1 MDTPLFILALGAALA
16 LSFFMSGMESGVFA
30 LSRLRIRRLVRAGKP
45 SAKVLHGYLENSED
59 FLWTILVGNTLA
71 NFTAVC
77 LVVMKLQEWLDQ
89 HPVWFWVALVAGGLV
104 FYGAFE
110 LLPKMLFRLY
120 PNRLCLLFSRPFG
133 TVHALLRP
141 LVWLMARVSALVL
154 RLTGGKI
161 FTGYLFGS
169 RDELRRVMQES
180 AAGLT
185 LDERGLINRVL
196 DLQNRTVK
204 QIITPLAKV
213 VTVTTQTPVTE
224 VLELCR
230 GRSLSR
236 LPVWEG
242 EGAQR
247 RIAGLVNLRS
257 LLYVGDLEPGKT
269 AGDHLK
275 PAAYLD
281 EDMRLETAMRHL
293 QRGGQRLAIVLG
305 RDRKEIGVVSLQ
317 DILQAIFGE
326 VSL

>member
-1 MDTPLFILALGAALA
+1 MNNTLFIMALGAALA

-30 LSRLRIRRLVRAGKP
+30 LSRLRIRRLVRTGHP
-45 SAKVLHGYLENSED
+45 SAKLLYGHLENSED

-77 LVVMKLQEWLDQ
+77 LVVMKLREWLEL
-89 HPVWFWVALVAGGLV
+89 HPVWFWPAFVAGGLV

-120 PNRLCLLFSRPFG
+120 PNRLCLLFSRPFS

-141 LVWLMARVSALVL
+141 LVWLVAQVAALVL
-154 RLTGGKI
+154 RLTGGKV
-161 FTGYLFGS
+161 FTGHLFGS
-169 RDELRRVMQES
+169 RDELRRVMQDS
-180 AAGLT
+180 GHGLT
-185 LDERGLINRVL
+185 LDERGMINRVL
-196 DLQNRTVK
+196 DLQNRTVR
-204 QIITPLAKV
+204 QITTPLAKV

-224 VLELCR
+224 VLQLCR
-230 GRSLSR
+230 ERSLSR

-242 EGAQR
+242 EGSRR

-257 LLYVGDLEPGKT
+257 LLYVAGAEPGKT

-326 VSL
+326 VKL